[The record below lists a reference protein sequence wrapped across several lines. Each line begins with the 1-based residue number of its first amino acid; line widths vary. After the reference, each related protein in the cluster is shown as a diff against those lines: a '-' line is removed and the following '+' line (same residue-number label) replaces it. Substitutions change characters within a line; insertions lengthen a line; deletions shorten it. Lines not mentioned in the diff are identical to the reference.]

1 MMVDVKFVV
10 VNGGILTPL
19 EAVEFVREHISR
31 LNTGEK
37 LQIKFVNCIWERQI
51 TNMTIRDD
59 PGHLDGIEMAEGEVF
74 SFPQL
79 SLTIFGEIPREVVE
93 ALGDFTFA

>member
-1 MMVDVKFVV
+1 MIEVVVEDCYFTLLEAVKFV
-10 VNGGILTPL
+10 
-19 EAVEFVREHISR
+19 RKHISG
-31 LNTGEK
+31 LKPGEN
-37 LQIKFVNCIWERQI
+37 LEIQFLDCIWEREY
-51 TNMTIRDD
+51 TEKMTIRDD